1 MNRILKLSG
10 SFSYKSN
17 AASPGA
23 PELPHGKT
31 VDSTKV
37 RRLVEELKD
46 VLAFWEKQTLGFK
59 PLVSIHYIDVIAKS
73 NRVGSVF
80 SSRGTSSNQ
89 TIVGARFTDDQ
100 RPRHVITHC
109 ITMDCIRDSI
119 ANLEYCLEII
129 SDEFNGSISHE
140 KLKMLT
146 SNKITLKSTELSK
159 STFARL
165 VKDSFYVD
173 RFDIPTYEGRPE
185 IKTSHIVTLYDTGA
199 SFEEILRSVDLSN
212 RVFDRLDD
220 HTWLL
225 NPNQFADLYRK
236 APYLISMSLTDLKEM
251 DPIQYTSSV
260 SENSGIGCMTIPKP
274 TNEPVIG
281 VIDTLF
287 SKEVYFSD
295 WVEYHEILDPV
306 LIDGDDDYVHGT
318 EVTSLIVDGPSLNPH
333 LQDGCGRFRVRHFGV
348 AKHGKNSSVTLIKNI
363 RDIVLANKD
372 IKVWN
377 ISLGSEM
384 ETSFNSISPEAAML
398 DRIQYENDVIFV
410 IAGTNNNDRRIDA
423 PRVGSPADSI
433 NSIVVNSVLYSGSPA
448 PYSRRGPVLCF
459 FNKPDV
465 CAYGGDD
472 LDPITVC
479 EKRGLRKNT
488 GTSFAAPWITRKLAY
503 LIHILK
509 FSREVAKA
517 LIIDASCG
525 WDTDTRMQPL
535 LGFGRVPTHINDI
548 IKTQDDEIKFT
559 MQSTVE
565 SYETYAYTIPVPLH
579 KEKFPFIAK
588 ATLCY
593 FPKCSRNQGV
603 DYTDTELDIHF
614 GRMDSNGKI
623 KSIDNNMQGD
633 SEFVLLYE
641 ANARR
646 EYRKWDNVKHISE
659 GTKDNARAKK
669 TYTKKITPEQTQV
682 FDTWGLSIKKKE
694 RLEGDAGKGLH
705 FGVVITLKEIEGKN
719 RIQEFIQ
726 RCKAGYWFTE
736 EVDVQTMIENYLA
749 EDAEIEF
756 DE

>member
-1 MNRILKLSG
+1 
-10 SFSYKSN
+10 
-17 AASPGA
+17 
-23 PELPHGKT
+23 
-31 VDSTKV
+31 
-37 RRLVEELKD
+37 
-46 VLAFWEKQTLGFK
+46 
-59 PLVSIHYIDVIAKS
+59 
-73 NRVGSVF
+73 
-80 SSRGTSSNQ
+80 
-89 TIVGARFTDDQ
+89 
-100 RPRHVITHC
+100 
-109 ITMDCIRDSI
+109 
-119 ANLEYCLEII
+119 
-129 SDEFNGSISHE
+129 
-140 KLKMLT
+140 
-146 SNKITLKSTELSK
+146 
-159 STFARL
+159 
-165 VKDSFYVD
+165 
-173 RFDIPTYEGRPE
+173 
-185 IKTSHIVTLYDTGA
+185 
-199 SFEEILRSVDLSN
+199 
-212 RVFDRLDD
+212 
-220 HTWLL
+220 
-225 NPNQFADLYRK
+225 
-236 APYLISMSLTDLKEM
+236 MSLTDLKEM

-260 SENSGIGCMTIPKP
+260 SENDGNKCMTIPKP

-306 LIDGDDDYVHGT
+306 LIDGDEDYVHGT
-318 EVTSLIVDGPSLNPH
+318 EVSSLIVDGHNLNPH
-333 LQDGCGRFRVRHFGV
+333 LNDGCGRFRVRHFGV
-348 AKHGKNSSVTLIKNI
+348 AKHGKNSSVTLINHI
-363 RDIVLANKD
+363 RNIVLANKD

-384 ETSFNSISPEAAML
+384 ETSYNSISPEAAML

-410 IAGTNNNDRRIDA
+410 IAGTNNNDSRIDA

-433 NSIVVNSVLYSGSPA
+433 NSIVVNSVLYSGNPA
-448 PYSRRGPVLCF
+448 VYSRRGPVLCF

-472 LDPITVC
+472 YDPITVC
-479 EKRGLRKNT
+479 EKRGLRKSK
-488 GTSFAAPWITRKLAY
+488 GTSFAAPWVTRKLAY

-525 WDTDTRMQPL
+525 WETDTRMQPL
-535 LGFGRVPTHINDI
+535 LGFGRIPTHINDI
-548 IKTQDDEIKFT
+548 IKTRDDEIKFT

-579 KEKFPFIAK
+579 KDKFPFIAK

-614 GRMDSNGKI
+614 GRMDSDGKI

-633 SEFVLLYE
+633 SDYVVLYE

-659 GTKDNARAKK
+659 GMKDNARAKK

-694 RLEGDAGKGLH
+694 RLESDAGKGLH

-736 EVDVQTMIENYLA
+736 EVDVQTMVENYLA